1 MMPVSISFRTR
12 MCAAVL
18 LFVAAAC
25 VQPYLMSQEKAAA
38 QYTEEEYKMM
48 EEIKAQG
55 DPAQKTALVVKFFKA
70 YPKSG
75 LSEYV
80 LADFVTAMS
89 KLQEGQKWSELTNYC
104 RQVVSFAPGNQ
115 YLNAY
120 LAEGY
125 RQTKNMKGFVEFGEQ
140 AYARNPNE
148 RLAYSLAKAYLEQGN
163 IAKFIQWG
171 ETAVAKMPEAYDI
184 MVDLVKQFSAMRQNA
199 KADKYA
205 KQCIKVLQGMT
216 KPPEGMSEAD
226 WKKYSDYAYA
236 TCYYVIGDFAQQNGK
251 YDVAVSNL
259 QNSVR
264 YYKRNDAAY
273 YFLGQAYWQLRQ
285 LAPAM
290 MSFAKAYLLNGS
302 TSAAARQHLENLYK
316 QTHSNS
322 LTGLDK
328 VIAKA
333 EEELK

>member
-1 MMPVSISFRTR
+1 MMLVCNSFRSR
-12 MCAAVL
+12 LCAAVL
-18 LFVAAAC
+18 LVVAAVC

-48 EEIKAQG
+48 EEIKAQA

-80 LADFVTAMS
+80 LGDFVTAMS
-89 KLQEGQKWSELTNYC
+89 KLQQAQKWSELTSLC

-125 RQTKNMKGFVEFGEQ
+125 RQTKNMKGFAEFGEQ

-148 RLAYSLAKAYLEQGN
+148 RLAYSLAKAYLELGN
-163 IAKFIQWG
+163 VQKFVQWG

-199 KADKYA
+199 KAEKYA
-205 KQCIKVLQGMT
+205 RQCIKVLQGMT
-216 KPPEGMSEAD
+216 KAPEGMSDAD
-226 WKKYSDYAYA
+226 WKKYADYAYA
-236 TCYYVIGDFAQQNGK
+236 TCYYVIGDNAQQAGK

-259 QNSVR
+259 QNSVK

-285 LAPAM
+285 LGPAM
-290 MSFAKAYLLNGS
+290 MNFAKAYLLNGS

-316 QTHSNS
+316 QTHNNT
-322 LTGLDK
+322 LTGMDK
-328 VIAKA
+328 IIARA